1 MNAPFTEPC
10 VTQVD
15 FSRAKME
22 SAGRPNRERWPWK
35 RWLLF
40 VVVIFAAH
48 LAAIFIFAERRLPAP
63 RPVANVPHLQL
74 ADNSAEILALNNPTL
89 FALPRAGDLA
99 SAGLQTP
106 TVHPPVFRWSESPHF
121 LPLPVQILGTA
132 FHQFMQTNT
141 TQRVPPDFKP
151 PPKLSNP
158 SVSLPP
164 VFADHSS
171 WQLEG
176 ELAGRK
182 LTSKMTLPDWPYADV
197 IGPSR
202 VQVIV
207 NESGNVVS
215 AVLLPLNSL
224 KNEIRDADAD
234 AYALRT
240 ARGLQFSPDS
250 HLTVGNVLFL
260 WRTVPPPP
268 STDSVPA
275 P

>member
-1 MNAPFTEPC
+1 MNAPFTEPR
-10 VTQVD
+10 VTRLN
-15 FSRAKME
+15 FSRTKTE
-22 SAGRPNRERWPWK
+22 SAGPPNRARWPLK

-40 VVVIFAAH
+40 IALIFAAH
-48 LAAIFIFAERRLPAP
+48 LAAIFIFAERKLPAP
-63 RPVANVPHLQL
+63 RPVMNVPHLQL
-74 ADNSAEILALNNPTL
+74 ADNSSEILALDNPTL

-99 SAGLQTP
+99 SVGLQTP
-106 TVHPPVFRWSESPHF
+106 TVNPPVFRWSESPHF
-121 LPLPVQILGTA
+121 LPLPAQMLGA
-132 FHQFMQTNT
+132 VFRQFMQTNT
-141 TQRVPPDFKP
+141 AQHAPLDFKP
-151 PPKLSNP
+151 PPKLSSP

-182 LTSKMTLPDWPYADV
+182 LSGEITLPDWPYADV
-197 IGPSR
+197 IAPSR
-202 VQVIV
+202 VQVVV

-215 AVLLPLNSL
+215 AVLLPLNSP

-240 ARGLQFSPDS
+240 ARGLQFFPGPR
-250 HLTVGNVLFL
+250 LTIGNILFI

-268 STDSVPA
+268 TNSVTTP
-275 P
+275 